1 MVAHCR
7 PRAIAVRLL
16 GPSAPASAS
25 MGIDAISGSR
35 SIAPVTGESKPPS
48 WQVPEGLRH
57 SLSLT
62 PVEA

>member
-1 MVAHCR
+1 
-7 PRAIAVRLL
+7 
-16 GPSAPASAS
+16 